1 MSTNRPQILP
11 AVSES
16 AVSETVKQVSAKA
29 LELSTRR
36 NEINRRIGFLSNV
49 MKGLRNVATGTTYKG
64 HDLTAISAAGATE
77 PSGHVNELTRA
88 CRIALVESE
97 GCASI
102 DEIRRRIARR
112 ESFVFAGPG
121 SAKAAIHRTLRAMT
135 ASGEVR
141 RLDSG
146 SKLLWQR
153 NAPEFRPR
161 NFCDR
166 IAEAPFTE

>member
-11 AVSES
+11 AVRES

-29 LELSTRR
+29 LEFSTRR
-36 NEINRRIGFLSNV
+36 KEINRRIGFLNNV
-49 MKGLRNVATGTTYKG
+49 MKGLRNVANDTTYHS
-64 HDLTAISAAGATE
+64 HDLTPIAAAAATD
-77 PSGHVNELTRA
+77 PSRDLKGELTRA
-88 CRIALVESE
+88 CRIALVEAG

-102 DEIRRRIARR
+102 EEIRRRIVRR

-121 SAKAAIHRTLRAMT
+121 STKAAIHRTLKAMT

-153 NAPEFRPR
+153 NPPDRE
-161 NFCDR
+161 CDGKPV
-166 IAEAPFTE
+166 E